1 MRKRMRRAAAMGG
14 VAGLLAVAGVT
25 AGAGVAAAED
35 DLKMSG
41 YDAVAAPG
49 SVPRFYPIVESGT
62 TFWGKVVI
70 AVGRKPLTGPA
81 GDGAGVPQGYR
92 IQNYGCDQPAGLVG
106 VYVCDPQVAY
116 TYPDV
121 VVPQDAKD
129 TTLYWGFSYLP
140 RGGDLAA
147 AIEAARTAGAR
158 PAEGASGTGR
168 VIVKSAA
175 SAALN
180 TVAFDVSDVPTG
192 GTVRQQLRVHAV
204 DAGRVTLSFKVA
216 EGQLWGWPGKMP
228 LGNLTTDP
236 GVSCSNLSEQLHV
249 DAKNLDCRVEPGDHT
264 IGYELT
270 AAVNQKALRLQARSR
285 FDIYD
290 VHAPDSDV
298 VQSSAPFTALGE
310 ATLPH
315 HGLLARDTSGRVWGY
330 YGTRRASAPFSS
342 RYEVG
347 PGWQTYNTITALSP
361 NRESPYYRADVK
373 PSAVTRG
380 LGDLVARD
388 ASGTLW
394 YYDRQIVS
402 RKPFA
407 DRVEVGGGW
416 NAYDQLAGA
425 GDVDRDGYMDL
436 LARDKA
442 GVLWLYKGTGSFTG
456 ARFKTR
462 VRIGGGWG
470 AYGRLAGGSD
480 VTGDG
485 RADLLARDAAGVL
498 WLYRGTGSGT
508 APFAGRT
515 RVGAGWNAYDQ
526 IVVAGD
532 LTDDGKADTVAR
544 DAEGVLWLYKGTGS
558 GTAPFAGRTRVGA
571 GWNTYNRV
579 F

>member
-1 MRKRMRRAAAMGG
+1 MSKRMRRGAAMTG
-14 VAGLLAVAGVT
+14 VAGLLAMAGVT
-25 AGAGVAAAED
+25 AGAGVAAAE

-49 SVPRFYPIVESGT
+49 SVPRFHPVVESGT

-92 IQNYGCDQPAGLVG
+92 IQNYGCDQPTGLVG
-106 VYVCDPQVAY
+106 VYVCDPQISHN
-116 TYPDV
+116 YPDV
-121 VVPQDAKD
+121 VVPKDAKD
-129 TTLYWGFSYLP
+129 TTLYWGFTYLP

-147 AIEAARTAGAR
+147 AIESARTAGAR
-158 PAEGASGTGR
+158 PADATSGTGR

-175 SAALN
+175 SAARN
-180 TVAFDVSDVPTG
+180 TVAFDVPDVPAG

-216 EGQLWGWPGKMP
+216 EGQLWGWPGKIP
-228 LGNLTTDP
+228 LGNVTTDS
-236 GVSCSNLSEQLHV
+236 GASCSAHADQLHV
-249 DAKNLDCRVEPGDHT
+249 DAMNLDCRVEPGDHT

-270 AAVNQKALRLQARSR
+270 GAANQKALRLQAQSR
-285 FDIYD
+285 YDIYD

-298 VQSSAPFTALGE
+298 IQLSTPFTVLGDAAL
-310 ATLPH
+310 PRH
-315 HGLLARDTSGRVWGY
+315 SLLARDTSGRVWEY
-330 YGTRRASAPFSS
+330 YGTGKASAPFYS
-342 RYEVG
+342 RSEVG
-347 PGWQTYNTITALSP
+347 PGWQTYDTITALSP
-361 NRESPYYRADVK
+361 YSQSPYYRPDVK

-394 YYDRQIVS
+394 YYDRQIVDE
-402 RKPFA
+402 KPYA
-407 DRVEVGGGW
+407 ARVKIGSGW

-425 GDVDRDGYMDL
+425 GDVDRDEYVDL
-436 LARDKA
+436 VARDKA
-442 GVLWLYKGTGSFTG
+442 GALWLYKGTGSFTG
-456 ARFKTR
+456 ARFMTR
-462 VRIGGGWG
+462 VRVGEGWG
-470 AYGRLAGGSD
+470 AYGRLAGGAD

-485 RADLLARDAAGVL
+485 RADLMARDAAGVL
-498 WLYRGTGSGT
+498 WLYKGTGSGT
-508 APFAGRT
+508 APYAGRT

-532 LTDDGKADTVAR
+532 LTDDGKADAVAR
-544 DAEGVLWLYKGTGS
+544 DTAGMLWLYKGTGS
-558 GTAPFAGRTRVGA
+558 ATAPFAGRTRVGT
-571 GWNTYNRV
+571 GWNAYNRV